1 MFSTR
6 LPVNLDPN
14 RLARSVSQLREQGMP
29 LVDLTNSNP
38 TTAGVNYPDGLLEC
52 LEDPRSL
59 VYEPRP
65 LGLAGARD
73 AVAADYAGPLI
84 DAHSHLPSAKSMDAY
99 VAAMKRHN
107 IAKVVL
113 LGVGGVQKDDAQ
125 WIAAAARAYPD
136 RVVPGLPI
144 PDPTRGDAAGT
155 LDVELARTKARV
167 MGEVHLRQVSR
178 KLDRNPNDAA
188 FLDILKLGAE
198 RGVPI
203 VIHYELTPAAA
214 AQLEKALAARPDAVV
229 VLAHAGEAKPADL
242 EKILA
247 RNTNLRVDLSGM
259 HFQRTPSLATDDD
272 LTNKVG
278 KTFMGYFETG
288 GGGYNHAPWSV
299 VAGEIGSI
307 NKKEYT
313 VLGDT
318 VNTASR
324 LESSVAQPMTIVVG
338 ENTYNAAKDEFEC
351 RSLGRVTLKGKKNV
365 VEAYE
370 VVASLRATAS
380 TPPPRAASQEA

>member
-1 MFSTR
+1 VLALLVSVLLALL
-6 LPVNLDPN
+6 LP
-14 RLARSVSQLREQGMP
+14 
-29 LVDLTNSNP
+29 
-38 TTAGVNYPDGLLEC
+38 
-52 LEDPRSL
+52 
-59 VYEPRP
+59 
-65 LGLAGARD
+65 GA
-73 AVAADYAGPLI
+73 AVAAAYAGPLI
-84 DAHSHLPSAKSMDAY
+84 DAHSHRPSAKSMDAY

-259 HFQRTPSLATDDD
+259 HFQRTPSLATEKGPLDARWKALIEKMPDRF
-272 LTNKVG
+272 L
-278 KTFMGYFETG
+278 MGIDVWAPRLFEPAMLDRLMQWTRR
-288 GGGYNHAPWSV
+288 
-299 VAGEIGSI
+299 
-307 NKKEYT
+307 
-313 VLGDT
+313 VLGELPP
-318 VNTASR
+318 N
-324 LESSVAQPMTIVVG
+324 VAERVAWK
-338 ENTYNAAKDEFEC
+338 NAATVYRLD
-351 RSLGRVTLKGKKNV
+351 
-365 VEAYE
+365 
-370 VVASLRATAS
+370 
-380 TPPPRAASQEA
+380 